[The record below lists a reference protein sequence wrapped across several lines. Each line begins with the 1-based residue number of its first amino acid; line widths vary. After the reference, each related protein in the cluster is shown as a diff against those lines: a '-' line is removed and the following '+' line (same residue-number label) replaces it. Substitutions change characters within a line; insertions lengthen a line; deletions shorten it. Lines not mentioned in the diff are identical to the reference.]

1 MTIEKTALEFIAAI
15 ASNMT
20 DQPILLSGIADVLAD
35 GEALLYLGATD
46 DDQPM
51 IEYAHAFVSELIS
64 SGKKYWSE
72 YHA

>member
-1 MTIEKTALEFIAAI
+1 MTIEKNALEFIAAI

-51 IEYAHAFVSELIS
+51 IEHAHALVSELIK